1 MAQYEFIMAGTGG
14 QGLVFCAS
22 FLAEAAIKGGKNVVQ
37 TQSYGISQRG
47 GFISAEVLMDE
58 EEILFQQAVKPNLII
73 ALNEV
78 VGTRYDNAVSPVVY
92 DTSLMKPRQMKNWI
106 GIPMTEIAHELG
118 APKSANLAGL
128 GAAMALTGALPL
140 EVLLGIAER
149 KGKPDVAKIN
159 MEVIRQGAAAAEAA
173 RGGNR

>member
-1 MAQYEFIMAGTGG
+1 MAHYEVLMAGSGG

-22 FLAEAAIKGGKNVVQ
+22 FLAEAVIAHGMNVVQ

-58 EEILFQQAVKPNLII
+58 EEILFQQVSKPDVII

-78 VGTRYDNAVSPVVY
+78 VGARYDHMAVPVVY
-92 DTSLMKPRQMKNWI
+92 DTSLMKPRSMPNWL
-106 GIPMTEIAHELG
+106 GVPMTEIARELG

-128 GAAMALTGALPL
+128 AAAMTVSGAMPVEALLR
-140 EVLLGIAER
+140 IAEH
-149 KGKPDVAKIN
+149 KGKPDVARLN
-159 MEVIRQGAAAAEAA
+159 MEVIRRGAAAAESA
-173 RGGNR
+173 RGGN